1 MNPHQTDPSAQTGLD
16 TGRQIFGKR
25 KNLSTITIERHGKT
39 RRYKF
44 SALGVSALFSVF
56 AMFLVGYFTATAY
69 LVLRDDLIGMTHA
82 RNARLLHEYEDRIAE
97 LRANLDRITSRQLLD
112 QQAIEA
118 KVAELIKRQEMLGGR
133 SSKISGLME
142 KAALHGLQNPEKI
155 TEKASETENLRIPA
169 GNQKTGSIEQDTPI
183 KTAGMLGFQLRG
195 AADGPDFGS
204 NNPLLASNTNT
215 SDPGFGGV
223 VIPDLT
229 NNVSTQGMF
238 FNVGKRIKQLDLEQR
253 LLVDGLRVAAVSRA
267 EKIALTLAKL
277 GLEVPVE
284 SGATGGPL
292 LPPKPDEGFERA
304 AAALDHSLTALDAV
318 LAQLRNVPV
327 GSPVPGASVSSAYGN
342 RIDPF
347 LGTAAMHSGI
357 DFRAKAGTPVKAAA
371 SGTVTSAGYNG
382 GYGLVVEIRHASGLT
397 TRYAHLSRSLVK
409 EGQKVEAGMS
419 IGKVGS
425 TGRSTGPH
433 LHFEIRRHGEP
444 TNPSKFLMAGRNI
457 AAL

>member
-1 MNPHQTDPSAQTGLD
+1 MNSHQANSSTKTGLD

-25 KNLSTITIERHGKT
+25 SNLSTITIERHGKS

-56 AMFLVGYFTATAY
+56 AMFLVGYFSATAY

-133 SSKISGLME
+133 TSKISGLIE
-142 KAALHGLQNPEKI
+142 KAALHGLQKSDKKAEEAKKSDSPEPPV
-155 TEKASETENLRIPA
+155 R
-169 GNQKTGSIEQDTPI
+169 NQKTGSITQEVPI
-183 KTAGMLGFQLRG
+183 KTAAMSGFQLRG
-195 AADGPDFGS
+195 ATSGSGFGS
-204 NNPLLASNTNT
+204 KSFELAANKHS
-215 SDPGFGGV
+215 SDSAIGGV
-223 VIPDLT
+223 AIPDIT
-229 NNVSTQGMF
+229 NFASTQGMF
-238 FNVGKRIKQLDLEQR
+238 SNVGKRIKQLDFEQR
-253 LLVDGLRVAAVSRA
+253 LLVDGLRTAAISKS
-267 EKIALTLAKL
+267 EKISLALAKL
-277 GLEVPVE
+277 GLDVPVRLD
-284 SGATGGPL
+284 ATGGPL
-292 LPPKPDEGFERA
+292 LPPQEDEGFEKA
-304 AAALDHSLTALDAV
+304 AAALDQSLSDLDTI
-318 LAQLRNVPV
+318 LIQLRNVPT
-327 GSPVPGASVSSAYGN
+327 GSPLPGASVSSAYGN

-347 LGTAAMHSGI
+347 LRTAAMHSGI
-357 DFRAKAGTPVKAAA
+357 DFRSKAGTPVKAAA
-371 SGTVTSAGYNG
+371 SGTVISAGYNG
-382 GYGLVVEIRHASGLT
+382 GYGLVVEIRHISGLS

-409 EGQKVEAGMS
+409 EGQKVEAGMP

-433 LHFEIRRHGEP
+433 LHFEIRRNGEP
-444 TNPSKFLMAGRNI
+444 TNPSKFLMAGRSI